1 MILVFSGRGR
11 DFLQVI
17 FAQSPGPAPLH
28 LLEVIL
34 AADIAHE
41 NQTLDGFHISAS
53 GDHING
59 NRDSGIVVVAEGT
72 EDRLRIFCRISDL
85 FAELVSLAKLLAD
98 DLNDIIRMTV
108 RLGKDQCFGNLFAP
122 REQGSIQI
130 ILEGANDCADLA
142 WVDNVFIKLRRPVVY
157 ILVQL
162 RPSLLTGQTIAVL
175 YHLFEDSTALLANL
189 RFDQENILANID
201 AINDGLFSGVF
212 ADDVLVKESEGALV
226 RCGG

>member
-1 MILVFSGRGR
+1 M
-11 DFLQVI
+11 
-17 FAQSPGPAPLH
+17 
-28 LLEVIL
+28 
-34 AADIAHE
+34 
-41 NQTLDGFHISAS
+41 
-53 GDHING
+53 
-59 NRDSGIVVVAEGT
+59 
-72 EDRLRIFCRISDL
+72 
-85 FAELVSLAKLLAD
+85 
-98 DLNDIIRMTV
+98 
-108 RLGKDQCFGNLFAP
+108 
-122 REQGSIQI
+122 
-130 ILEGANDCADLA
+130 DLA